1 VTRLSSE
8 PQNGDFDMPSGGRGV
23 TVFRATCPSCDWQVA
38 ASDSRTR
45 GDAMLKHHQATGHS
59 PRANWGA

>member
-1 VTRLSSE
+1 
-8 PQNGDFDMPSGGRGV
+8 MPSGGRGV